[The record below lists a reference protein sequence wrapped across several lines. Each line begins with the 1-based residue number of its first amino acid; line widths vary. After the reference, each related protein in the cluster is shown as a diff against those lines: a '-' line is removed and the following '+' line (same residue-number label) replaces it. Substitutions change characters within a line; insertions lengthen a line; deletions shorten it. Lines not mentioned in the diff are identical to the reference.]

1 MTDKLSKAI
10 EQIVDKTIRNIDKM
24 TSTQVPVS
32 GNDLDSTIDSL
43 SRMAPG
49 TGNPVVKNNSI
60 WMWLEDPADQMM
72 LAVLL
77 IMGRNECFLSDL
89 WGLYIVII
97 FHPLPHVPEYPGM
110 S

>member
-32 GNDLDSTIDSL
+32 ENDLDSTIDSL

-60 WMWLEDPADQMM
+60 WMWLENPADQMM

-77 IMGRNECFLSDL
+77 IMGRNECFLVTY
-89 WGLYIVII
+89 GVYI
-97 FHPLPHVPEYPGM
+97 L
-110 S
+110 